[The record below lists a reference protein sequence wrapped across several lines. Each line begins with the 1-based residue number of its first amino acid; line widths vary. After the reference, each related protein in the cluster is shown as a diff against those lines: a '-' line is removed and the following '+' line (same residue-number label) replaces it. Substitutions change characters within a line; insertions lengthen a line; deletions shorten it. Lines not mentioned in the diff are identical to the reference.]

1 MTDLLDLF
9 KMASIG
15 KPYTISK
22 SVTHYPV
29 PGTTKEYAI
38 KVWKQ
43 QKKRGVTKLKKKEWL
58 RKYGIG
64 E

>member
-22 SVTHYPV
+22 SVIHYPV
-29 PGTTKEYAI
+29 PGMTKEYAI
-38 KVWKQ
+38 EVWKQ
-43 QKKRGVTKLKKKEWL
+43 QKKRGVTTLSKKN
-58 RKYGIG
+58 G
-64 E
+64 